1 MSNGDSLFR
10 IGMIYFSDLEKNLWR
25 KKKKEKKVTHTQ
37 SANIKKN
44 ASSSK
49 NLPTQKMFSTYRKK
63 IKGMK
68 TNKQTN
74 KQTLNVP
81 NK

>member
-25 KKKKEKKVTHTQ
+25 KKKNEKKSHTHTQ

-44 ASSSK
+44 ASSLK
-49 NLPTQKMFSTYRKK
+49 KPTQNMFSTYRKK

-68 TNKQTN
+68 TNK
-74 KQTLNVP
+74 
-81 NK
+81 